1 MDMTVLM
8 RVWSKG
14 IDSKGRKCFAEVAH
28 GGGFQFLP
36 GPATFP
42 EAGNST

>member
-1 MDMTVLM
+1 MDMTVLW

-14 IDSKGRKCFAEVAH
+14 IDSKGRKCFAEFAH
-28 GGGFQFLP
+28 GGEFQFLP
-36 GPATFP
+36 GSATFP